1 MSDWDKMSNIHNKKL
16 IYRLLKKTNKLWISK
31 KQPKDTQEKIM
42 MIQVTE
48 GKTKWPRIIAS
59 DTNVVVINKI

>member
-31 KQPKDTQEKIM
+31 KHNQKILR
-42 MIQVTE
+42 
-48 GKTKWPRIIAS
+48 KRL
-59 DTNVVVINKI
+59 